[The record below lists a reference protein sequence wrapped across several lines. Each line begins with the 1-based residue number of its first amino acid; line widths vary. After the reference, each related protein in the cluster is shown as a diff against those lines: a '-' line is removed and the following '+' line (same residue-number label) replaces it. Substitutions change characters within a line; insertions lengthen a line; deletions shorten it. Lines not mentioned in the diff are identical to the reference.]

1 MANRPVLLCH
11 GGAGAKKPGKAALSS
26 LEKTLAK
33 SYTLLDE
40 GASALDAVTSAIV
53 HMENSGLYNAGKGAN
68 LQLDGIRRLDAS
80 IMEGT
85 TLQAG
90 AIIGLEGFANP
101 ILLSRLAMGMA
112 HKVFTNLGAA
122 KIAEAEGLER
132 LGPPDEIS
140 LKRLGMAMAKG
151 GEAIELYR
159 KYFSTVGA
167 IALDSSGCLAAGSS
181 TGGVFAMLPGRVGD
195 TPLIG
200 SGIYADDTLGAVA
213 CTGKGEDILRLC
225 LAKEV
230 CMNMKSRSAEEAS
243 SVSFKRVMSFGFQAG
258 ILALDRKGRWSITH
272 ITAHMPAGVAS
283 KDGVLVREGF
293 TRVVE

>member
-1 MANRPVLLCH
+1 MVNRPVLLCH
-11 GGAGAKKPGKAALSS
+11 GGAGSKKPGKAALSG
-26 LEKTLAK
+26 LEKTLTK
-33 SYTLLDE
+33 SFTLLDE
-40 GASALDAVTSAIV
+40 GACALDAVTSAII

-80 IMEGT
+80 IMEGSS
-85 TLQAG
+85 LQAG
-90 AIIGLEGFANP
+90 AVIGLEGFSNP

-112 HKVFTNLGAA
+112 HTVFTNLGAA

-132 LGPPDEIS
+132 LGPPDEKS
-140 LKRLGMAMAKG
+140 LKRLGRAMAKG

-167 IALDSSGCLAAGSS
+167 VALDSSGCLAAGSS

-213 CTGKGEDILRLC
+213 CTGRGEDILRLC

-230 CMNMKSRSAEEAS
+230 CMNMKNRSAEDAS
-243 SVSFKRVMSFGFQAG
+243 YLSFKRALSLGFQAG

-272 ITAHMPAGVAS
+272 TTAHMPAGIAS
-283 KDGVLVREGF
+283 KEGVIVRDRF
-293 TRVVE
+293 RRVE

>member
-1 MANRPVLLCH
+1 MMNRPFLLTH
-11 GGAGAKKPGKAALSS
+11 GGAGSKKPGRAALSG

-33 SYTLLDE
+33 NYRLLDE
-40 GASALDAVTSAIV
+40 GVSALDAVTSAIV

-80 IMEGT
+80 IMEGRA
-85 TLQAG
+85 LEAG
-90 AIIGLEGFANP
+90 AVIGLEGFANP

-112 HKVFTNLGAA
+112 HKVFTNFGAS

-132 LGPPDEIS
+132 LGLPDERS
-140 LKRLGMAMAKG
+140 LKRLGMAVTKG
-151 GEAIELYR
+151 GEALELYR

-167 IALDSSGCLAAGSS
+167 VALDSSGCLAAGSS

-200 SGIYADDTLGAVA
+200 SGVYADNTLGAVA
-213 CTGKGEDILRLC
+213 STGRGEDILRLC

-230 CMNMKSRSAEEAS
+230 CMNMKNRSAEEAS
-243 SVSFKRVMSFGFQAG
+243 SLSFKRLLSFGFQAG

-272 ITAHMPAGVAS
+272 TTAHMPAGVAS
-283 KDGVLVREGF
+283 KEGVIVRDAF
-293 TRVVE
+293 RRVE

>member
-1 MANRPVLLCH
+1 MKNRPFLLAH
-11 GGAGAKKPGKAALSS
+11 GGAGSKKPSKPALKG

-33 SYTLLDE
+33 SYRLLDD
-40 GASALDAVTSAIV
+40 GGSALDAVTSAIV

-80 IMEGT
+80 IMEGNS
-85 TLQAG
+85 LQAG
-90 AIIGLEGFANP
+90 AVIGLEGFANP
-101 ILLSRLAMGMA
+101 ILLGRLAMGMA

-132 LGPPDEIS
+132 LGPPNESS
-140 LKRLGMAMAKG
+140 LKRLGRAIAKG

-167 IALDSSGCLAAGSS
+167 VALDSSGCLAAGSS

-200 SGIYADDTLGAVA
+200 SGVYADDALGAAA
-213 CTGKGEDILRLC
+213 CTGRGEDILRLC

-243 SVSFKRVMSFGFQAG
+243 ELSFKRASSLGFQAG

-272 ITAHMPAGVAS
+272 TTAHMPAGVAS
-283 KDGVLVREGF
+283 KDGVIVKDAFR
-293 TRVVE
+293 RVG

>member
-1 MANRPVLLCH
+1 MNRPVLLCH
-11 GGAGAKKPGKAALSS
+11 GGAGSKKPLKAALSG

-33 SYTLLDE
+33 SFKLLDD
-40 GASALDAVTSAIV
+40 GGSALDAVTSAIV

-80 IMEGT
+80 IMEGNS
-85 TLQAG
+85 LQAG
-90 AIIGLEGFANP
+90 AVIGLEGFANP
-101 ILLSRLAMGMA
+101 ILLSRLVMDMA

-122 KIAEAEGLER
+122 KIAEAEKIAR
-132 LGPPDEIS
+132 LGPPNERS
-140 LKRLGMAMAKG
+140 LKRLDRAMAKG
-151 GEAIELYR
+151 GPALELYR

-200 SGIYADDTLGAVA
+200 SGVYADNSLGAVA
-213 CTGKGEDILRLC
+213 CTGRGEDILRLC

-230 CMNMKSRSAEEAS
+230 CMNMKNRSAEDAS
-243 SVSFKRVMSFGFQAG
+243 YLSFKRALSLGFQAG

-272 ITAHMPAGVAS
+272 TTAHMPAGAAS
-283 KDGVLVREGF
+283 KEGVIVRDRF
-293 TRVVE
+293 RRVE